1 MSDGARPG
9 TVRSAVVSLTLRDF
23 RSYERAEVA
32 LGGGLTVVSGRNGAG
47 KTNLLEGL
55 YFGCVG
61 RSCRTANDREVVRFG
76 AALARVE
83 IQTRDAHGDPHLI
96 SVGFEPGAG
105 KKLRVD
111 GVAVERLLD
120 APARPLV
127 GVFLPD
133 RLELV
138 KGAPAVRRAH
148 LDQVVAALWPAR
160 AETRREYARALAQR
174 NALVGRVRAG
184 LASRGPPPARGP
196 RPPPPGGPL
205 MAAPRS

>member
-1 MSDGARPG
+1 
-9 TVRSAVVSLTLRDF
+9 
-23 RSYERAEVA
+23 
-32 LGGGLTVVSGRNGAG
+32 GAG
-47 KTNLLEGL
+47 KTNRVEGL

-111 GVAVERLLD
+111 GLAVERLLD

-133 RLELV
+133 RPALAN
-138 KGAPAVRRAH
+138 GAPAVRRAH
-148 LDQVVAALWPAR
+148 LDQAVAALGPG
-160 AETRREYARALAQR
+160 RRE
-174 NALVGRVRAG
+174 
-184 LASRGPPPARGP
+184 
-196 RPPPPGGPL
+196 
-205 MAAPRS
+205 

>member
-1 MSDGARPG
+1 MLVTHVG
-9 TVRSAVVSLTLRDF
+9 LRDF
-23 RSYERAEVA
+23 RSYEGAELR
-32 LGGGLTVVSGRNGAG
+32 LGPGLTVVQGPNGAG
-47 KTNLLEGL
+47 KTNLLEAL
-55 YFGCVG
+55 YVGCTG
-61 RSCRTANDREVVRFG
+61 RSCRTQTDRELVRFG
-76 AALARVE
+76 AGPAHVELTARGA
-83 IQTRDAHGDPHLI
+83 DGDHVIRVL
-96 SVGFEPGAG
+96 VEPGAG
-105 KKLRVD
+105 RQVRID
-111 GVAVERLLD
+111 GLAAERPAEVEV
-120 APARPLV
+120 RPLA

-160 AETRREYARALAQR
+160 AATRREYARALAQR
-174 NALVGRVRAG
+174 NALGGRGRAG